1 MAKQLNKRF
10 YKTVSVEEAEGGFVI
25 KLDQYSLKTPAKKAS
40 DKKTLLLPSERYA
53 KMVAAEWNAQG
64 DRIDPITMP
73 ITRLLNVAIA
83 RTPET
88 RDDLVAEARKYAGT
102 DLLCYR
108 SAETRLFLEHQAE
121 NWDPLLAWAAGQ
133 GVSLTTTEGLEVIEQ
148 PAASLDAV
156 ASYANGLDDIA
167 LTLFVHL
174 LSTFGSTVLGLA
186 VMEGRLSGEAAFAQS
201 RLDELWQI
209 KYWGQDEIAG
219 ERTEAMRAEIT
230 ALCQLI

>member
-1 MAKQLNKRF
+1 MAKALNKRF

-40 DKKTLLLPSERYA
+40 DKKTLLLPTESYA
-53 KMVAAEWNAQG
+53 KMVASEWDAQG
-64 DRIDPITMP
+64 DRIDPVSMP

-88 RDDLVAEARKYAGT
+88 RDELIAEARKYAGT

-108 SAETRLFLEHQAE
+108 SAETRLYLEHQAE
-121 NWDPLLAWAAGQ
+121 NWDPLLKWAAGR
-133 GVSLTTTEGLEVIEQ
+133 GVRLTTTEGLEVKEQ
-148 PAASLDAV
+148 PEASLDAV
-156 ASYANGLDDIA
+156 ADYAHGLDDIA

-219 ERTEAMRAEIT
+219 ERTDAMREEIN
-230 ALCQLI
+230 ALCQLL

>member
-1 MAKQLNKRF
+1 MAKALSKRF
-10 YKTVSVEEAEGGFVI
+10 YKTVSVVPERDGFVV
-25 KLDQYSLKTPAKKAS
+25 KLDQYSLKTPAKKSS
-40 DKKTLLLPSERYA
+40 DKKTLLLPNERLA
-53 KMVAAEWNAQG
+53 ELVASEWNAQG
-64 DRIDPITMP
+64 DKIDPVSMP

-88 RDDLVAEARKYAGT
+88 RDELIAEARKYAGT

-108 SAETRLFLEHQAE
+108 SAETRLYLEHQAE
-121 NWDPLLAWAAGQ
+121 NWDPLLAWAAEQ
-133 GVSLTTTEGLEVIEQ
+133 GVTLTTTEGLEVIDQ
-148 PAASLDAV
+148 PEASLDAV
-156 ASYANGLDDIA
+156 AAYASDLDDIA

-186 VMEGRLSGEAAFAQS
+186 VMKGHLSGEAAFAQS

-219 ERTEAMRAEIT
+219 ERTETIRAEIT
-230 ALCQLI
+230 ALCQLL

>member
-10 YKTVSVEEAEGGFVI
+10 YKEVGVEAVEGGFVI

-40 DKKTLLLPSERYA
+40 DKRTLLLPTKR
-53 KMVAAEWNAQG
+53 VAALVAGEWEAQG
-64 DRIDPITMP
+64 DKIDPRTMP

-88 RDDLVAEARKYAGT
+88 RDDLVNEARKYAGT

-108 SAETRLFLEHQAE
+108 SAETRLYLEHQAE
-121 NWDPLLAWAAGQ
+121 NWDPLLDWAAEQ
-133 GVSLTTTEGLEVIEQ
+133 GVRLTTTEGLEVIAQAE
-148 PAASLDAV
+148 ASLDAV
-156 ASYANGLDDIA
+156 AAYANTLEDIA

-174 LSTFGSTVLGLA
+174 LSTFGSAVLGMA
-186 VMEGRLSGEAAFAQS
+186 VMEGHLTGEAAFTQS

-209 KYWGQDEIAG
+209 KYWGQDEIAQ

-230 ALCQLI
+230 ALCQLL